1 MTRDEINALREW
13 RDTAEDPDDKALL
26 RKTLKYIESL
36 ESRINTATVLLKST
50 QRELSKDS

>member
-13 RDTAEDPDDKALL
+13 RDSAEDPDDKALL

-36 ESRINTATVLLKST
+36 ENRINTASVLLKST